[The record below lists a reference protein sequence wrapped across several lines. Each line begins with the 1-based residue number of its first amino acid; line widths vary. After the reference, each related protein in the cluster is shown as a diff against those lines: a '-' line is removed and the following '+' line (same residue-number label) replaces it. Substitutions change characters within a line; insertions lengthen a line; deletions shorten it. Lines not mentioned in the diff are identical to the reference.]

1 MSNKTFV
8 RRNMKRFSKL
18 GKNRKKLQR
27 WKRPKGRDNK
37 MRLKRKS
44 YPATVS
50 VGYSSPRKEHGRING
65 QIPVLVYNIK
75 DLGKLGSDNVAILA
89 KVGAKKKLEII
100 KFAEEKKI
108 KILNVRNVQGD
119 KNETRN

>member
-1 MSNKTFV
+1 MPNRTFV
-8 RRNMKRFSKL
+8 RRSMKRFSKL
-18 GKNRKKLQR
+18 GKNRKKLQK
-27 WKRPKGRDNK
+27 WNRPKGRDNK

-50 VGYSSPRKEHGRING
+50 IGYSSPKKEAGRING
-65 QIPVLVYNIK
+65 KLPVLVHNVK
-75 DLGKLGSDNVAILA
+75 ELQKLGADNIAILA
-89 KVGAKKKLEII
+89 RVGAKKKLEII

-108 KILNVRNVQGD
+108 KIINVRGD